1 MDEVVEAL
9 SGGIV
14 AELLYLL
21 VGDLAAP
28 FDRSAQ
34 RGIVVLCWIVPGV
47 TALVEDDGL
56 FCLIGILGRDDH
68 AGPHRLTPGEGIAL
82 PLRIWALD
90 FLLCNF
96 PTPNP
101 CRLLSAGA
109 AMGQPAP
116 KGFRPSSARRS
127 LQAASSLMQWTTS
140 YCALATP
147 KRCASW

>member
-56 FCLIGILGRDDH
+56 FRLIGVSASTITQVH
-68 AGPHRLTPGEGIAL
+68 AGSRYAL
-82 PLRIWALD
+82 PLQIWALGV
-90 FLLCNF
+90 LLLDLS
-96 PTPNP
+96 TP
-101 CRLLSAGA
+101 
-109 AMGQPAP
+109 
-116 KGFRPSSARRS
+116 RPP
-127 LQAASSLMQWTTS
+127 LTS
-140 YCALATP
+140 VS
-147 KRCASW
+147 RGW

>member
-1 MDEVVEAL
+1 MAWRLQCREPLNCCRRGNAAGYFSRNILWGISAMDEVVEAL

-56 FCLIGILGRDDH
+56 FCL
-68 AGPHRLTPGEGIAL
+68 
-82 PLRIWALD
+82 
-90 FLLCNF
+90 
-96 PTPNP
+96 
-101 CRLLSAGA
+101 SA
-109 AMGQPAP
+109 
-116 KGFRPSSARRS
+116 SSAATIT
-127 LQAASSLMQWTTS
+127 QAHTGSHREKVLHFHCVFGHWIFS
-140 YCALATP
+140 C
-147 KRCASW
+147 